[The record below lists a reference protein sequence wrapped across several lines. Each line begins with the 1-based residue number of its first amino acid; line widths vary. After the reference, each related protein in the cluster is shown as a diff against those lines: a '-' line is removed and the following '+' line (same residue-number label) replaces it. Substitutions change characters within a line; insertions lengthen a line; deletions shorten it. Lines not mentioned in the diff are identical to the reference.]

1 MGAGGEGSG
10 FEGPGLDGVVGEEP
24 CAIEVGVVGE
34 LGDDGAGGDEEA
46 ALEHAAYHGL
56 AATGAAGHLEGGGE
70 AAAFD
75 ELDVVAGEVRGETV
89 DVLEGDAAFIGDDG
103 DGEIGGLAVES
114 FAKSTLDQAQFA
126 SMASRAPGNAER
138 TRVAVERSA
147 DSSDLILMRGK
158 PASSAILWSSS
169 AGDEM
174 PMVAKLTTG
183 RGFWPRASSV
193 TVRFSRLPSQS
204 HRATSRAHCAA
215 REGERRG
222 QDSSQMAAISAGES
236 TG

>member
-1 MGAGGEGSG
+1 MKWANAEAGMGAGGEGSG

-103 DGEIGGLAVES
+103 DGEIGGLAVEI
-114 FAKSTLDQAQFA
+114 
-126 SMASRAPGNAER
+126 G
-138 TRVAVERSA
+138 
-147 DSSDLILMRGK
+147 G
-158 PASSAILWSSS
+158 
-169 AGDEM
+169 
-174 PMVAKLTTG
+174 
-183 RGFWPRASSV
+183 
-193 TVRFSRLPSQS
+193 
-204 HRATSRAHCAA
+204 
-215 REGERRG
+215 EGLLNEIEIERREIGRKFREVNIGPGAICVDGEQGAG
-222 QDSSQMAAISAGES
+222 QR
-236 TG
+236 